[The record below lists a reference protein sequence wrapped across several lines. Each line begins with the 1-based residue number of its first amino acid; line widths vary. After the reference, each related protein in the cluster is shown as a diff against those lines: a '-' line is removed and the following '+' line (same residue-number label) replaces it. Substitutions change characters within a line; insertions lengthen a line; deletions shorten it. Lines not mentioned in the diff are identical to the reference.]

1 MKFASFPGNVCKN
14 SKPKKSH
21 GLSHFSLDSLNVDIK
36 GESPWTSISPVSPS
50 RLHAAL
56 LVGAA
61 LMVFRIGPVF

>member
-1 MKFASFPGNVCKN
+1 
-14 SKPKKSH
+14 
-21 GLSHFSLDSLNVDIK
+21 VDIK